1 VTIALSLGLG
11 VLPVL
16 ILLAGLR
23 IMDSYRLVTRAAVAR
38 SLGAGVIAA
47 VAAFAI
53 HTGLLHLGWDGVTVK
68 RYVAPVVEETLKA
81 LWVLILIR
89 SHRVGFL
96 VDAGIHGFAAG
107 TGFAVIENLYY
118 AWALGPSGVTFWL
131 ARGLGTAVL
140 HGSTTAIVAIVS
152 RDLSERRPGLGPA
165 AFLPGLGLG
174 IVLHS
179 LYNHLL
185 FNPLLAT
192 AALLVT
198 MPLLLVAVYEHSE
211 RATRAWLGVG
221 LDEDVDRLELILS
234 GEERHTPIGEYLESL
249 RHRFEGPILADML
262 CLLRVHLELAIRA
275 KGTLIARAAGLDL
288 PVDQDVRARLEELRY
303 LERSIGPT
311 GRLAMMPMMRART
324 RDLWQV
330 YLFDR

>member
-1 VTIALSLGLG
+1 V
-11 VLPVL
+11 
-16 ILLAGLR
+16 
-23 IMDSYRLVTRAAVAR
+23 MDSFQLVTRSAVVR
-38 SLGAGVIAA
+38 SLGAGALAA
-47 VAAFAI
+47 VVAFAI
-53 HTGLLHLGWDGVTVK
+53 HTGLLHLGWDEGVVK

-81 LWVLILIR
+81 VWVLFLIR

-118 AWALGPSGVTFWL
+118 AWALGASGVTFWL

-140 HGSTTAIVAIVS
+140 HGTTTAIVAIVS
-152 RDLSERRPGLGPA
+152 LDLSERRTGIGAA
-165 AFLPGLGLG
+165 AFLPGLALG
-174 IVLHS
+174 MVLHS

-198 MPLLLVAVYEHSE
+198 MPLVLVAVYEHSE

-221 LDEDVDRLELILS
+221 LDEDVERLELILS

-275 KGTLIARAAGLDL
+275 KGILIARAAGLDL
-288 PVDQDVRARLEELRY
+288 PIDPELRARLEELRF
-303 LERSIGPT
+303 LERSIGRT
-311 GRLAMMPMMRART
+311 GRLAMTPMMRTRT

-330 YLFDR
+330 YLLER